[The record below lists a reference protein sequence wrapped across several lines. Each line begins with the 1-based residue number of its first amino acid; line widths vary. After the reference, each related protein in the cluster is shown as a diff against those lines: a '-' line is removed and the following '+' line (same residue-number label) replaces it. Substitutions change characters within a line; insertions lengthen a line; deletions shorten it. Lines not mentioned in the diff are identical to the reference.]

1 MLAAY
6 IDEIIMFCAGIWM
19 AAVGFGYIELPV
31 PPHQSWLG
39 NLVKHFKWM
48 GLLLMLIAVV
58 LGVASP
64 V

>member
-19 AAVGFGYIELPV
+19 AAVGFRYIELPV
-31 PPHQSWLG
+31 PPHQLWLG
-39 NLVKHFKWM
+39 NLVSNFKWM
-48 GLLLMLIAVV
+48 GPLLMLIAVV

-64 V
+64 E